1 MKKISCDVADSHSVL
16 CTLPVYWT
24 LVVMLSCL
32 APLVNVLRVQ
42 YEIVVLECDWMCRG
56 RRVPSARFVLCKL
69 SPSIESRPAELSPG
83 IKCRCSRSSS
93 TVLRVRASWSLPGL
107 PGTLVLATFY
117 CSSRFSR

>member
-1 MKKISCDVADSHSVL
+1 M
-16 CTLPVYWT
+16 
-24 LVVMLSCL
+24 
-32 APLVNVLRVQ
+32 
-42 YEIVVLECDWMCRG
+42 
-56 RRVPSARFVLCKL
+56 PSARFVLCKL

-117 CSSRFSR
+117 CSRFYSRDKNVFRYIALDENHHQNPRLLACS